1 MLFIIAVSVLIE
13 RGAAFAMMRS
23 LPSVTIRSTQKL
35 KTWPTLLIMHDK
47 MPSNEATE
55 AQTDEAPEPPILRE
69 TPVAEEPSIIE
80 KYIKPRDDWWIR
92 KSPNSAGPIDAIVES
107 VPLPSY
113 AWLLSST
120 VGAIAF
126 IGCIFQLFY
135 NKPPAP
141 VLGVPLTTV
150 ILAVSGPAFL
160 ALFLVAIAKGQK
172 ESEEDD
178 ARYM

>member
-1 MLFIIAVSVLIE
+1 MLIIAVSVLME
-13 RGAAFAMMRS
+13 RVVAFAMIRS
-23 LPSVTIRSTQKL
+23 VPSVTIRSPKF
-35 KTWPTLLIMHDK
+35 KTRQSLLIVHDK
-47 MPSNEATE
+47 TPSNEATE
-55 AQTDEAPEPPILRE
+55 TQTDEATEAPVLLE
-69 TPVAEEPSIIE
+69 TPVAEEPNIIE
-80 KYIKPRDDWWIR
+80 KYIKPRDDWWIG
-92 KSPNSAGPIDAIVES
+92 KNPNSAGPIDAIVQS

-150 ILAVSGPAFL
+150 ILIVSGPTFL
-160 ALFLVAIAKGQK
+160 GLFLLAIAKGQK